1 MELLHSVRQIFW
13 QNMSPRRHNVTEYQE
28 MELLADTQE
37 EEKNSGNGFY
47 SKNFWSWDLD
57 AGDDCGEEFEIG
69 L

>member
-1 MELLHSVRQIFW
+1 LAKYVAKKTQ
-13 QNMSPRRHNVTEYQE
+13 RHRIPGDGAA
-28 MELLADTQE
+28 ADTQE

-47 SKNFWSWDLD
+47 SKNFWSWDFD